1 MLHWTFTYFY
11 IYLNLCG
18 GMRMGVIL
26 YLLSVDF
33 MLHKYFVLSGGEQ
46 EWSYIYNHL
55 ASHSQSHNLLRTL
68 FTSIFMFNHLEAVK
82 LYLAFS
88 QLNTW
93 SYLLQLEIKHK
104 VLIALLP
111 QILMLFSL
119 KALPRTQ
126 LANSSV
132 GILIDSAN
140 NVRKKRPIELSN
152 FSIVNL
158 GYLIRF
164 CDY

>member
-1 MLHWTFTYFY
+1 M
-11 IYLNLCG
+11 
-18 GMRMGVIL
+18 IL
-26 YLLSVDF
+26 YL
-33 MLHKYFVLSGGEQ
+33 
-46 EWSYIYNHL
+46 
-55 ASHSQSHNLLRTL
+55 QSPGFTLTITQFAQNTLYQHFYVQPFGSSEAISCIFFTQHMKL
-68 FTSIFMFNHLEAVK
+68 FTSARDQ
-82 LYLAFS
+82 S
-88 QLNTW
+88 T
-93 SYLLQLEIKHK
+93 KHK

>member
-1 MLHWTFTYFY
+1 
-11 IYLNLCG
+11 
-18 GMRMGVIL
+18 
-26 YLLSVDF
+26 
-33 MLHKYFVLSGGEQ
+33 
-46 EWSYIYNHL
+46 
-55 ASHSQSHNLLRTL
+55 
-68 FTSIFMFNHLEAVK
+68 MFNHLEAVK

-93 SYLLQLEIKHK
+93 SYLLQLQTKHK